1 MTKPSTYVYICEQQR
16 VHKRSQ
22 RRMRLNL
29 VTVGIFRIFT
39 VLGMGP
45 TLKII
50 KVMSKAVLDR
60 MNEQLSSILGAKP
73 KLDIAVELALER
85 NMITVTQAIE
95 LGISENA
102 IQAIHNKQVN
112 DAYEQ
117 AFDQHINLN

>member
-1 MTKPSTYVYICEQQR
+1 
-16 VHKRSQ
+16 
-22 RRMRLNL
+22 MRLNL

-60 MNEQLSSILGAKP
+60 MNEQLSSILGATP
-73 KLDIAVELALER
+73 HLLSSINRGEANIAVELALER

>member
-1 MTKPSTYVYICEQQR
+1 
-16 VHKRSQ
+16 
-22 RRMRLNL
+22 MRLNL

>member
-1 MTKPSTYVYICEQQR
+1 
-16 VHKRSQ
+16 
-22 RRMRLNL
+22 
-29 VTVGIFRIFT
+29 
-39 VLGMGP
+39 
-45 TLKII
+45 
-50 KVMSKAVLDR
+50 MSKAVLDR
-60 MNEQLSSILGAKP
+60 MNEQLSSILGDKP

>member
-1 MTKPSTYVYICEQQR
+1 MTKPNIYVCICEQQC

-22 RRMRLNL
+22 RRLRLNL
-29 VTVGIFRIFT
+29 VTVDIFRIFT

-45 TLKII
+45 TLKTI
-50 KVMSKAVLDR
+50 KVMSKEVLDR
-60 MNEQLSSILGAKP
+60 MNEQLNSILGDKP
-73 KLDIAVELALER
+73 KLDIAIELALER

-95 LGISENA
+95 LGVSDNY

-117 AFDQHINLN
+117 AFDQYVNLN